1 MNEDRVIGA
10 GRDVAGKVE
19 FKVGEAIGDQDLQAD
34 GVIDRVAGVFQHGY
48 GTARDAAAD
57 VAEAAPA
64 LFDEVGNRGRDLGRR
79 VDNVVR
85 ENLGENGALYLLA
98 GAIGLVGLGL
108 FAISKAR
115 QTGGG
120 AARSQARPAARTRR
134 APARRAT
141 KAKSAA
147 A

>member
-10 GRDVAGKVE
+10 GRDMAGKVE
-19 FKVGEAIGDQDLQAD
+19 WKVGDAVGDKDLQAD

-57 VAEAAPA
+57 AIDGAPFMLDEAA
-64 LFDEVGNRGRDLGRR
+64 DRGRDLGRR
-79 VDNVVR
+79 IDAAVR
-85 ENLGENGALYLLA
+85 QNLGDNGPLYILA

-108 FAISKAR
+108 FAVSQAR
-115 QTGGG
+115 QGSGRAKRAKTT
-120 AARSQARPAARTRR
+120 RPAARR
-134 APARRAT
+134 APAKRAART
-141 KAKSAA
+141 KSAA